1 MYRCT
6 QKSTA
11 PSSSER
17 LSSST
22 AARLTASVA
31 PSPSHAG
38 HAPSFVLN
46 ENCVRVSFGIRRP
59 HALQRMNTKKSLPR
73 FSVSSSHSSELT
85 AAPQCG
91 HVRTCSFS
99 NTMRRSVYASVTVP
113 TVERGLRLASVCDT
127 RMAGD
132 APAMRSTCGLR
143 MPSSP
148 SASRY
153 WRWHSLNSTSTSS
166 VDLPD
171 PDSPV
176 NATSLPF
183 GTSSETPLRLPSRA
197 FWMEM

>member
-1 MYRCT
+1 MDAT
-6 QKSTA
+6 
-11 PSSSER
+11 
-17 LSSST
+17 
-22 AARLTASVA
+22 
-31 PSPSHAG
+31 
-38 HAPSFVLN
+38 
-46 ENCVRVSFGIRRP
+46 
-59 HALQRMNTKKSLPR
+59 
-73 FSVSSSHSSELT
+73 
-85 AAPQCG
+85 
-91 HVRTCSFS
+91 
-99 NTMRRSVYASVTVP
+99 VTVP

-132 APAMRSTCGLR
+132 APVMRSTCGLR

-183 GTSSETPLRLPSRA
+183 GMSRETPLRLPSHVFRMQMFGIRRPSPFGFQKPIIVGYQIIEATFRA
-197 FWMEM
+197 STVKTNHKPILYYS